1 MKRTKAPNTT
11 GMATLLCDFKPNR
24 CDSAVYMNRKLD
36 VTEFVKYIK
45 DLKKEH
51 EHVTFFHGLVF
62 LLGKTLYSRPKMN
75 YYVQDRHIFTHDD
88 VSISFVAKEKFEDD
102 SVELLTVVPI
112 KENDTVLNVSE
123 FVYNK
128 VKKIRSAN
136 HGGLDN
142 FVDKIGHLPNIIR
155 VPLIGILKYMDRKG
169 CLPKSLIADNLYY
182 SSAIVSNLG
191 TFKTGA
197 IYHNLTNFGTAS
209 SLITFGEIVE
219 EGNKYYM
226 EIGATIDERIADG
239 FYFVKALKLL
249 EYMFKHP
256 EVLME
261 PAAKHVDIPESEKK

>member
-1 MKRTKAPNTT
+1 MKRTKAPHT
-11 GMATLLCDFKPNR
+11 GMAILSADFKPNR
-24 CDSAVYMNRKLD
+24 CDAAVYMNRKLD
-36 VTEFVKYIK
+36 VTEFYKYMRNI
-45 DLKKEH
+45 KKEH
-51 EHVTFFHGLVF
+51 PNTTLFHGLVF

-75 YYVQDRHIFTHDD
+75 YYMQDRKMFMHDD
-88 VSISFVAKEKFEDD
+88 VSIAFVAKEKFEDD

-112 KENDTVLNVSE
+112 KEDDTVLNVSE

-128 VKKIRSAN
+128 VKKIRSAK

-142 FVDKIGHLPNIIR
+142 FVDKVGMLPNFIR
-155 VPLIGILKYMDRKG
+155 VPLIETLKFMDRKG
-169 CLPKSLIADNLYY
+169 CLPKSLVEDNLYY

-219 EGNKYYM
+219 ENGKYYM

-261 PAAKHVDIPESEKK
+261 PASKHVDIPESEK

>member
-1 MKRTKAPNTT
+1 MKRTKAPHT
-11 GMATLLCDFKPNR
+11 GMAILNADFKPNR

-36 VTEFVKYIK
+36 VTEFVKYMK
-45 DLKKEH
+45 KLKKEH

-75 YYVQDRHIFTHDD
+75 YYVQDRKMFMHDD
-88 VSISFVAKEKFEDD
+88 VSIAFVAKEKFEDD
-102 SVELLTVVPI
+102 SVELLTVVKI
-112 KENDTVLNVSE
+112 AEDATVLDISDY
-123 FVYNK
+123 VYEK

-142 FVDKIGHLPNIIR
+142 FVDKVGNLPNIIR
-155 VPLIGILKYMDRKG
+155 VPLIELLKFMDRKG
-169 CLPKSLIADNLYY
+169 CLPKSLVEDNLYY

-219 EGNKYYM
+219 ENGKYMM

-249 EYMFKHP
+249 EYMFKNP

-261 PAAKHVDIPESEKK
+261 PAAKHVDIPESEK